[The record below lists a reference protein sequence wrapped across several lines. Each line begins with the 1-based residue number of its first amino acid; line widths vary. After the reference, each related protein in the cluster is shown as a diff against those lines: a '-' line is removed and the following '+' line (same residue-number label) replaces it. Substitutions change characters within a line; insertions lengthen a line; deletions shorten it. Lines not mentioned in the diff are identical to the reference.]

1 MVAETEKFEKATL
14 TAFYY
19 TIRRGVSFDPI
30 EESIYKIL
38 KTNPKAGGVNLYN
51 QQGGGTSNRVL
62 AQAMLIEYPKMDYD
76 KWYKGIL
83 RGAKELSKYIGHKE
97 GEVDD
102 SWYYGRFGDKGGFDE
117 VGEIPTRSQN
127 GILDNIWN
135 NFSPQQKKLVNDKK
149 DTWDPADVYIVQKN
163 SVHAIMDNVHK
174 ITCTGDHKDSQEA
187 CLGIAAVNAYLS
199 NLLESEELIGI
210 SLKQA
215 TPAASVRITPTNL
228 NADPNVLDGLVGGIE
243 GDVKTKMKIKN
254 IASGDHRWDTNS
266 FTFNARFSST
276 QNSNFAFIYE
286 SKIGSIQN
294 HASETRSRT
303 TNETT
308 KNEINHEARNGS
320 VPIHRLNRLVKEY
333 TTPHVGL
340 MDRIPIDKPGNKWGR
355 DKTYWVD
362 KFVNLKPH
370 SKMGNTKFHFGKSG
384 AEDITLDNKRV
395 TRKEFM
401 EAAIDLYGGSPK
413 KGNYDMELISKLRSL
428 RYFEMLNGA
437 AASNKHHGQALAY
450 LVAKLYF
457 MSSKINF
464 KKGELAAPFI
474 KIQ

>member
-19 TIRRGVSFDPI
+19 TIRRGVNFDPI
-30 EESIYKIL
+30 EESIYKVL
-38 KTNPKAGGVNLYN
+38 KEKPKAGGVDLYN
-51 QQGGGTSNRVL
+51 KAGGGTSNRVL
-62 AQAMLIEYPKMDYD
+62 AQAMLIEYPKMDYE

-83 RGAKELSKYIGHKE
+83 RGAKELSEYIGHKE
-97 GEVDD
+97 GETDD

-117 VGEIPTRSQN
+117 VGEIPKASQN
-127 GILDNIWN
+127 GILDDIWN
-135 NFSPQQKKLVNDKK
+135 NFSTQQKKLVGDKK
-149 DTWDPADVYIVQKN
+149 DTWSPADVYIVQK
-163 SVHAIMDNVHK
+163 SAVKAIMDNVHN

-199 NLLESEELIGI
+199 NKLEQEELIGI

-215 TPAASVRITPTNL
+215 TPKAKVRITPTNL
-228 NADPNVLDGLVGGIE
+228 NADPNVLDGLQGGIE
-243 GDVKTKMKIKN
+243 GDIKTKMKIKN
-254 IASGDHRWDTNS
+254 IAAGKHRWDTNS

-276 QNSNFAFIYE
+276 KNSNFAFIYE
-286 SKIGSIQN
+286 SKIGSLSN

-303 TNETT
+303 TNETS

-320 VPIHRLNRLVKEY
+320 VPTPRLNRLVKEY
-333 TTPHVGL
+333 AKAGL
-340 MDRIPIDKPGNKWGR
+340 MDRIPLNKKFDKK
-355 DKTYWVD
+355 DKDYWVD

-370 SKMGNTKFHFGKSG
+370 AKMKDSKFHFGKSG
-384 AEDITLDNKRV
+384 PDDITLDDKKV
-395 TRKEFM
+395 SRKEFM
-401 EAAIDLYGGSPK
+401 ETAIDLYEGKPK

-437 AASNKHHGQALAY
+437 AASNKHHGHALSY

-464 KKGELAAPFI
+464 KQGELAAPFI

>member
-30 EESIYKIL
+30 EESLYKVI
-38 KTNPKAGGVNLYN
+38 KANPKAAGLNLYN
-51 QQGGGTSNRVL
+51 QQGTSNKVL

-76 KWYKGIL
+76 KWYVGIL
-83 RGAKELSKYIGHKE
+83 RGAKELSEYIGHIE
-97 GEVDD
+97 GNTDD
-102 SWYYGRFGDKGGFDE
+102 SWYYGRFGDKGGFDK
-117 VGEIPTRSQN
+117 VGEIPSGSQN

-135 NFSPQQKKLVNDKK
+135 NFSPQQKALVDDKK
-149 DTWDPADVYIVQKN
+149 DTWNPSDVYIAQKN
-163 SVHAIMDNVHK
+163 AVDGIMKNVHM
-174 ITCTGDHKDSQEA
+174 ITCTGDHKDKQEA
-187 CLGIAAVNAYLS
+187 CLGISAVNAYLS
-199 NLLESEELIGI
+199 NKLEQEELIGI

-215 TPAASVRITPTNL
+215 TPKAKVRITPTNL
-228 NADPNVLDGLVGGIE
+228 NADPKVLDGLQGGIE
-243 GDVKTKMKIKN
+243 GDIKTKMKIKN
-254 IASGDHRWDTNS
+254 VAAGKHRWDTNS

-276 QNSNFAFIYE
+276 VNSNFAFIYE
-286 SKIGSIQN
+286 SKIGSLSN

-320 VPIHRLNRLVKEY
+320 VPTPRLNKLIKKY
-333 TTPHVGL
+333 TKVGL
-340 MDRIPIDKPGNKWGR
+340 MDNIPLNKPGKDW
-355 DKTYWVD
+355 DKDRKYWID
-362 KFVNLKPH
+362 KFVDLKPH
-370 SKMGNTKFHFGKSG
+370 SKMGDTRFHFGKSG
-384 AEDITLDNKRV
+384 PEDITIDNRKV
-395 TRKEFM
+395 SRKEFM
-401 EAAIDLYGGSPK
+401 EVAIDLYEGKPK

-437 AASNKHHGQALAY
+437 AASNKHDGHALAY
-450 LVAKLYF
+450 LIAKLYF

>member
-30 EESIYKIL
+30 EESLYKVI
-38 KTNPKAGGVNLYN
+38 KANPKAAGLNLYN
-51 QQGGGTSNRVL
+51 QQGTSNKVL

-76 KWYKGIL
+76 KWYVGIL
-83 RGAKELSKYIGHKE
+83 RGAKELCEYIGHIE
-97 GEVDD
+97 GNTDD
-102 SWYYGRFGDKGGFDE
+102 SWYYGRFGDKGGFDK
-117 VGEIPTRSQN
+117 VGEIPSGSQN

-135 NFSPQQKKLVNDKK
+135 NFSPQQKALVDDKK
-149 DTWDPADVYIVQKN
+149 DTWNPSDVYIAQKN
-163 SVHAIMDNVHK
+163 AVDGIMKNVNM
-174 ITCTGDHKDSQEA
+174 ITCTGDHKDKQEA
-187 CLGIAAVNAYLS
+187 CLGISAVNAYLS
-199 NLLESEELIGI
+199 NKLEQEELIGI

-215 TPAASVRITPTNL
+215 TPKAKVRITPTNL
-228 NADPNVLDGLVGGIE
+228 NADPKVLDGLQGGIE
-243 GDVKTKMKIKN
+243 GDIKTKMKIKDV
-254 IASGDHRWDTNS
+254 AAGKHRWDTNS

-276 QNSNFAFIYE
+276 VNSNFAFIYE
-286 SKIGSIQN
+286 SKIGSLSN

-320 VPIHRLNRLVKEY
+320 VPTPRLNKLIKKY
-333 TTPHVGL
+333 TKVGL
-340 MDRIPIDKPGNKWGR
+340 MDNIPLNKPGKEW
-355 DKTYWVD
+355 DKDRTYWID
-362 KFVNLKPH
+362 KFVDLKPH
-370 SKMGNTKFHFGKSG
+370 SKMGDTRFHFGKSG
-384 AEDITLDNKRV
+384 PEDITIDNRKV
-395 TRKEFM
+395 SRKEFM
-401 EAAIDLYGGSPK
+401 EVAIDLYEGKPK

-428 RYFEMLNGA
+428 RYFEMLNA
-437 AASNKHHGQALAY
+437 AAESRDHHGQDLAY

-464 KKGELAAPFI
+464 QQGELAAPFI

>member
-30 EESIYKIL
+30 EESLYKVI
-38 KTNPKAGGVNLYN
+38 KANPKAAGLNLYN
-51 QQGGGTSNRVL
+51 QQGTSNKVL

-76 KWYKGIL
+76 KWYVGIL
-83 RGAKELSKYIGHKE
+83 RGAKELSEYIGHIE
-97 GEVDD
+97 GNTDD
-102 SWYYGRFGDKGGFDE
+102 SWYYGRFGDKGGFDK
-117 VGEIPTRSQN
+117 VGEIPSDSQN

-135 NFSPQQKKLVNDKK
+135 NFSPQQKKLVDDKK
-149 DTWDPADVYIVQKN
+149 DTWNPSDVYIAQKN
-163 SVHAIMDNVHK
+163 AVDGIMKNVHM
-174 ITCTGDHKDSQEA
+174 ITCTGDHKDKQEA

-199 NLLESEELIGI
+199 NKLEQEELIGI

-215 TPAASVRITPTNL
+215 TPKAKVRITPTNL
-228 NADPNVLDGLVGGIE
+228 NADPNVLDGLQGGIE
-243 GDVKTKMKIKN
+243 GDIKTKMKIKDV
-254 IASGDHRWDTNS
+254 AAGKHRWDTNS

-276 QNSNFAFIYE
+276 VNSNFAFIYE
-286 SKIGSIQN
+286 SKVGSIQN

-303 TNETT
+303 TNEVT

-333 TTPHVGL
+333 TGEGL
-340 MDRIPIDKPGNKWGR
+340 MDHIPTNSKFTDKQRK
-355 DKTYWVD
+355 YWID

-370 SKMGNTKFHFGKSG
+370 SRMGDTKFHFGKTDP
-384 AEDITLDNKRV
+384 EDITIDN
-395 TRKEFM
+395 RKVSREEFM
-401 EAAIDLYGGSPK
+401 EVAIDLYEGKPK

-437 AASNKHHGQALAY
+437 AASTKHNKSLPL

-464 KKGELAAPFI
+464 KQGELAAPFI

>member
-30 EESIYKIL
+30 EESIYKVL
-38 KTNPKAGGVNLYN
+38 KEKPTAGGVDLYN

-62 AQAMLIEYPKMDYD
+62 AQAMLIEYPKMDYE

-83 RGAKELSKYIGHKE
+83 RGAKELSEYIGHKE

-102 SWYYGRFGDKGGFDE
+102 TWYYGRFGDKGGFDQ
-117 VGEIPTRSQN
+117 VGEIPSGSQN
-127 GILDNIWN
+127 GILDDIWN
-135 NFSPQQKKLVNDKK
+135 NFSPQQKKLVGDKK
-149 DTWDPADVYIVQKN
+149 DTWDPADVYIVQK
-163 SVHAIMDNVHK
+163 SAVKAIMDNVHK

-187 CLGIAAVNAYLS
+187 CLGIAAVNAYMS
-199 NLLESEELIGI
+199 NKLEQEELIGI

-215 TPAASVRITPTNL
+215 TPKAKVRITPTNL
-228 NADPNVLDGLVGGIE
+228 NADPKVLDGLKGGIE
-243 GDVKTKMKIKN
+243 GDIKTKMKIKN
-254 IASGDHRWDTNS
+254 IGAGKHRWDTNS

-276 QNSNFAFIYE
+276 VNSNFAFIYE

-303 TNETT
+303 TNETS

-333 TTPHVGL
+333 SKEGL
-340 MDRIPIDKPGNKWGR
+340 MDKIPTNRKFDDKERK
-355 DKTYWVD
+355 YWID
-362 KFVNLKPH
+362 KFVALEPH
-370 SKMGNTKFHFGKSG
+370 AKMGDTRFHFGKSG
-384 AEDITLDNKRV
+384 PDDITLDNKKVSRE
-395 TRKEFM
+395 EFM
-401 EAAIDLYGGSPK
+401 KTAIDLYEGKPK

-437 AASNKHHGQALAY
+437 AASNKHHGQALPY